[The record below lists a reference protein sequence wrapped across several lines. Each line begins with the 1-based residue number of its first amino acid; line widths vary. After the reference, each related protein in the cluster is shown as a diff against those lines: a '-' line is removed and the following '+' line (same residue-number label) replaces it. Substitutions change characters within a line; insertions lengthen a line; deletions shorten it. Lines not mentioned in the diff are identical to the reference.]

1 MNALPLGAMQPQ
13 SEFVKRPELRML
25 KISKLSLAYP
35 GCVVVRDFSAQPDHG
50 LVLVRGGGGRGKTS
64 LMCVLAGE
72 LAPDAGQL
80 QLGGVWL
87 HEQPEAYRQ
96 QLFWADTR
104 STAHDALTCRDYLA
118 SVQRHYPAFD
128 ESKLNRAIEG
138 LSLAP
143 HLDKNIFM
151 LSTGSKRKLYLAAAF
166 ASGAALTLL
175 DTPFAALDKVS
186 IRFALTLLAEAAQ
199 DNTRLWVLADYAQPE
214 VMTLPTLIDLGD

>member
-1 MNALPLGAMQPQ
+1 LAQCDPKASSSKG
-13 SEFVKRPELRML
+13 PEHSVL

-35 GCVVVRDFSAQPDHG
+35 GCVVVHDFSAQPANG

-64 LMCVLAGE
+64 LMCLLAGE
-72 LAPDAGQL
+72 LTADAGQL

-87 HEQPEAYRQ
+87 HEQTEAYRQ

-104 STAHDALTCRDYLA
+104 SASHDALICRDYL
-118 SVQRHYPAFD
+118 SQVQRHYLAFD

-151 LSTGSKRKLYLAAAF
+151 LSTGSKRKLYLAAAY

-186 IRFALTLLAEAAQ
+186 IRFAFRLLAEATQ
-199 DNTRLWVLADYAQPE
+199 DSTRLWVLADYEQPE
-214 VMTLPTLIDLGD
+214 GMTLPVLIDLGD

>member
-1 MNALPLGAMQPQ
+1 
-13 SEFVKRPELRML
+13 ML
-25 KISKLSLAYP
+25 NISKLSLSYP
-35 GCVVVRDFSAQPDHG
+35 GCVVLRDFSAQPANG

-72 LAPDAGQL
+72 LAADTGHL
-80 QLGGVWL
+80 QLDGVWL
-87 HEQPEAYRQ
+87 HEQPEVYRQ

-104 STAHDALTCRDYLA
+104 STAYDALTCRDYLA
-118 SVQRHYPAFD
+118 TVKRRYPAFD
-128 ESKLNRAIEG
+128 EAQLNKAIEG

-166 ASGAALTLL
+166 ACGAALTLL

-186 IRFALTLLAEAAQ
+186 IRFALSLLAEAEQ
-199 DNTRLWVLADYAQPE
+199 DRDRLWVLADYAQPDG
-214 VMTLPTLIDLGD
+214 MMLPLLIDLGD

>member
-1 MNALPLGAMQPQ
+1 
-13 SEFVKRPELRML
+13 ML
-25 KISKLSLAYP
+25 NISKLSLAYP
-35 GCVVVRDFSAQPDHG
+35 GCVVLHDFSAQPANG

-72 LAPDAGQL
+72 LAADAGHL

-104 STAHDALTCRDYLA
+104 SDVYDALTCRDYLA
-118 SVQRHYPAFD
+118 TVQRRYPAFD
-128 ESKLNRAIEG
+128 DAQLRRVIEG

-143 HLDKNIFM
+143 HLEKNIFM
-151 LSTGSKRKLYLAAAF
+151 LSTGSKRKLYLAAAY
-166 ASGAALTLL
+166 ACGAALTLL

-186 IRFALTLLAEAAQ
+186 IRFALKLLAEAAQ
-199 DNTRLWVLADYAQPE
+199 DRDRLWVLADYAQPE
-214 VMTLPTLIDLGD
+214 GMTLPTLIDLGD

>member
-1 MNALPLGAMQPQ
+1 MSRQER
-13 SEFVKRPELRML
+13 SVL
-25 KISKLSLAYP
+25 KISKLSLSYP
-35 GCVVVRDFSAQPDHG
+35 GCVVLHDFSAQPANG

-72 LAPDAGQL
+72 LAADAGHL

-104 STAHDALTCRDYLA
+104 SDVYDALTCRDYLA
-118 SVQRHYPAFD
+118 TVQRRYPAFD
-128 ESKLNRAIEG
+128 DAQLRRAIEG

-143 HLDKNIFM
+143 HLEKNIFM
-151 LSTGSKRKLYLAAAF
+151 LSTGSKRKLYLAAAY
-166 ASGAALTLL
+166 ACGAALTLL

-186 IRFALTLLAEAAQ
+186 IRFALKLLAEAAQ
-199 DNTRLWVLADYAQPE
+199 DRDRL
-214 VMTLPTLIDLGD
+214 

>member
-1 MNALPLGAMQPQ
+1 
-13 SEFVKRPELRML
+13 VL
-25 KISKLSLAYP
+25 KISKLSLSYP
-35 GCVVVRDFSAQPDHG
+35 GCVLLHDFSAQPANG
-50 LVLVRGGGGRGKTS
+50 LVLIRGGGGRGKTS
-64 LMCVLAGE
+64 LMCLLAGE
-72 LAPDAGQL
+72 LTADAGQL

-104 STAHDALTCRDYLA
+104 SASHDALICRDYL
-118 SVQRHYPAFD
+118 SQVQRHYLAFD

-151 LSTGSKRKLYLAAAF
+151 LSTGSKRKLYLAAAY

-199 DNTRLWVLADYAQPE
+199 DSDRLWVLADYAQSE
-214 VMTLPTLIDLGD
+214 GMTLPTLIDLGD

>member
-1 MNALPLGAMQPQ
+1 MSRQDR
-13 SEFVKRPELRML
+13 SVL
-25 KISKLSLAYP
+25 KISKLSLAFP
-35 GCVVVRDFSAQPDHG
+35 DCVVVRDFSAQPDNG
-50 LVLVRGGGGRGKTS
+50 LVLVQGGGGRGKTS
-64 LMCVLAGE
+64 LMCMLAGE
-72 LAPDAGQL
+72 LAADAGQL

-87 HEQPEAYRQ
+87 HEQPAAYRQ

-104 STAHDALTCRDYLA
+104 SDVHDALTARDYLHQ
-118 SVQRHYPAFD
+118 VQRRYPTFD
-128 ESKLNRAIEG
+128 EARLNRAIEG

-151 LSTGSKRKLYLAAAF
+151 LSTGSRRKLYLAAAF

-199 DNTRLWVLADYAQPE
+199 DNTRLWVLADYGQPE
-214 VMTLPTLIDLGD
+214 GMTLPTLIDLGD

>member
-1 MNALPLGAMQPQ
+1 
-13 SEFVKRPELRML
+13 ML
-25 KISKLSLAYP
+25 KISKLSLSYP
-35 GCVVVRDFSAQPDHG
+35 GCVVLRDFSAQPANG

-72 LAPDAGQL
+72 LAADAGQL

-87 HEQPEAYRQ
+87 HEQPEDYRQ
-96 QLFWADTR
+96 QVFWADTR
-104 STAHDALTCRDYLA
+104 SAAHDALTCGDYLA
-118 SVQRHYPAFD
+118 KVQRHYPAFD
-128 ESKLNRAIEG
+128 EAQLNRAIKG

-166 ASGAALTLL
+166 ACGAALTLL

-186 IRFALTLLAEAAQ
+186 IRFALDMLAEVAQ
-199 DNTRLWVLADYAQPE
+199 DSDRLWVSADYAQPE
-214 VMTLPTLIDLGD
+214 GMTLPMLIDLGD

>member
-1 MNALPLGAMQPQ
+1 
-13 SEFVKRPELRML
+13 ML
-25 KISKLSLAYP
+25 QISKLSLAYP
-35 GCVVVRDFSAQPDHG
+35 DCVVVRDFSTQAANG

-64 LMCVLAGE
+64 LARLLAGE
-72 LAPDAGQL
+72 LAADAGQL

-96 QLFWADTR
+96 QVFWADPGTA
-104 STAHDALTCRDYLA
+104 AHDALTCRDYLA
-118 SVQRHYPAFD
+118 AVQRYYPAFD
-128 ESKLNRAIEG
+128 EARLNLAIEG

-151 LSTGSKRKLYLAAAF
+151 LSTGSRRKLYLAAAF
-166 ASGAALTLL
+166 ASRAALTLL

-199 DNTRLWVLADYAQPE
+199 DTTRMWVLADYAQPE
-214 VMTLPTLIDLGD
+214 GMTLPVLIELGD

>member
-1 MNALPLGAMQPQ
+1 
-13 SEFVKRPELRML
+13 ML
-25 KISKLSLAYP
+25 KISKLSLSYP
-35 GCVVVRDFSAQPDHG
+35 GCVVLHDFSAQPANG

-72 LAPDAGQL
+72 LAANAGHL

-104 STAHDALTCRDYLA
+104 SDVYDALTCRDYLA
-118 SVQRHYPAFD
+118 TVQRRYPAFD
-128 ESKLNRAIEG
+128 DAQLRRVIEG

-143 HLDKNIFM
+143 HLEKNIFM
-151 LSTGSKRKLYLAAAF
+151 LSTGSKRKLYLAAAY
-166 ASGAALTLL
+166 ACGAALTLL

-186 IRFALTLLAEAAQ
+186 IRFALKLLAEAAQ
-199 DNTRLWVLADYAQPE
+199 DRDRLWVLADYAQPE
-214 VMTLPTLIDLGD
+214 GMTLPTLIDLGD

>member
-1 MNALPLGAMQPQ
+1 
-13 SEFVKRPELRML
+13 ML
-25 KISKLSLAYP
+25 QISKLSLAHP
-35 GCVVVRDFSAQPDHG
+35 DCVVVRDFSARAANG

-64 LMCVLAGE
+64 LMCLLAGE

-96 QLFWADTR
+96 QVFWVDPRTA
-104 STAHDALTCRDYLA
+104 AHDALTCRDYLA
-118 SVQRHYPAFD
+118 TVQRQYPAFD
-128 ESKLNRAIEG
+128 KAQLNRAVEG

-151 LSTGSKRKLYLAAAF
+151 LSTGSRRKLYLAAAF
-166 ASGAALTLL
+166 ASRAALTLL

-199 DNTRLWVLADYAQPE
+199 DNTRLWVLADYEQPE
-214 VMTLPTLIDLGD
+214 GMTLPTLIDLGD

>member
-1 MNALPLGAMQPQ
+1 
-13 SEFVKRPELRML
+13 ML
-25 KISKLSLAYP
+25 NISKLCLSYP
-35 GCVVVRDFSAQPDHG
+35 DCVLLHDFSAQPANG

-72 LAPDAGQL
+72 LAADAGHL
-80 QLGGVWL
+80 QVGGVWL
-87 HEQPEAYRQ
+87 YEQPEAYRQ
-96 QLFWADTR
+96 QVFWADTR

-118 SVQRHYPAFD
+118 TVQRHYPAFI
-128 ESKLNRAIEG
+128 EARLHRAIEG

-166 ASGAALTLL
+166 ACGAALTLL

-186 IRFALTLLAEAAQ
+186 IRFALSLLAEAEQ
-199 DNTRLWVLADYAQPE
+199 NRDKLWVLADYAQPE
-214 VMTLPTLIDLGD
+214 GMTLPMLIDLGD

>member
-1 MNALPLGAMQPQ
+1 
-13 SEFVKRPELRML
+13 ML
-25 KISKLSLAYP
+25 NISKLSLAYP
-35 GCVVVRDFSAQPDHG
+35 DCVVVRDFSVQAANG

-72 LAPDAGQL
+72 LAADAGHL
-80 QLGGVWL
+80 QVGGVWL

-96 QLFWADTR
+96 QVFWADTR
-104 STAHDALTCRDYLA
+104 SAAHDALSCRDYLA
-118 SVQRHYPAFD
+118 MVQRLYPAFD
-128 ESKLNRAIEG
+128 EVSLTRAIEG

-199 DNTRLWVLADYAQPE
+199 DNTRLWVLADYAQPDG
-214 VMTLPTLIDLGD
+214 MMLPLLIDLGD

>member
-1 MNALPLGAMQPQ
+1 
-13 SEFVKRPELRML
+13 ML

-35 GCVVVRDFSAQPDHG
+35 DCVVVRDFSAQPDHA
-50 LVLVRGGGGRGKTS
+50 LVLVQGGGGRGKTS

-72 LAPDAGQL
+72 LAADAGQL

-87 HEQPEAYRQ
+87 HEQPEAYRLQ
-96 QLFWADTR
+96 VFWADTR
-104 STAHDALTCRDYLA
+104 SAAHDALTCRDYLA
-118 SVQRHYPAFD
+118 TVQRLYPAFD

-199 DNTRLWVLADYAQPE
+199 DNTRLWVLADYAQPDG
-214 VMTLPTLIDLGD
+214 MTLPTLIDLGD

>member
-1 MNALPLGAMQPQ
+1 MALARC
-13 SEFVKRPELRML
+13 SSKASSSRRPKSSVL

-35 GCVVVRDFSAQPDHG
+35 DCVLLHDFSAQPANG

-64 LMCVLAGE
+64 LMCLLAGE

-87 HEQPEAYRQ
+87 HEQPEAYQ
-96 QLFWADTR
+96 QQVFWENPR
-104 STAHDALTCRDYLA
+104 SAAHDALTAKDYLRQ
-118 SVQRHYPAFD
+118 VQRDYPAFD
-128 ESKLNRAIEG
+128 EGRLRRAIEG

-151 LSTGSKRKLYLAAAF
+151 LSTGSRRKLYLAAAF
-166 ASGAALTLL
+166 ASRAALTLL

-186 IRFALTLLAEAAQ
+186 IRFALALLAEAAQ
-199 DNTRLWVLADYAQPE
+199 DRDRLWVLADYEPPE
-214 VMTLPTLIDLGD
+214 GMTLPVLIDLGD

>member
-1 MNALPLGAMQPQ
+1 
-13 SEFVKRPELRML
+13 ML
-25 KISKLSLAYP
+25 KISKLSLSYP
-35 GCVVVRDFSAQPDHG
+35 GCVLLHDFSAQPANG

-72 LAPDAGQL
+72 LAADAGQL

-87 HEQPEAYRQ
+87 HEQPEDYRQ
-96 QLFWADTR
+96 QVFWADTR
-104 STAHDALTCRDYLA
+104 SAAHDALTCGDYLA
-118 SVQRHYPAFD
+118 KVQRHYPAFD
-128 ESKLNRAIEG
+128 EAQLNRAIKG

-166 ASGAALTLL
+166 ACGAALTLL

-186 IRFALTLLAEAAQ
+186 IRFALDMLAEVAQ
-199 DNTRLWVLADYAQPE
+199 DSDRLWVLADYAQPE
-214 VMTLPTLIDLGD
+214 GMTLPMLIDLGD

>member
-1 MNALPLGAMQPQ
+1 M
-13 SEFVKRPELRML
+13 SRPELSVL

-35 GCVVVRDFSAQPDHG
+35 GCVVLHDFSAQPANG
-50 LVLVRGGGGRGKTS
+50 LVLVQGGGGRGKTS

-72 LAPDAGQL
+72 LAADAGQL

-104 STAHDALTCRDYLA
+104 SASHDALICRDYL
-118 SVQRHYPAFD
+118 SQVQRHYLAFD

-199 DNTRLWVLADYAQPE
+199 DSDRLWVLADYAQPDG
-214 VMTLPTLIDLGD
+214 MTLPMLIDLGD

>member
-1 MNALPLGAMQPQ
+1 
-13 SEFVKRPELRML
+13 ML
-25 KISKLSLAYP
+25 QISRLSLAYP
-35 GCVVVRDFSAQPDHG
+35 DCVVVRDFSAQPACG

-64 LMCVLAGE
+64 LMYLLAGE

-87 HEQPEAYRQ
+87 HEQPAAYRQ
-96 QLFWADTR
+96 QVFWADPR
-104 STAHDALTCRDYLA
+104 FAAHDAMTCRDYLA
-118 SVQRHYPAFD
+118 TVQRQYPAFD
-128 ESKLNRAIEG
+128 KAQLNRAIEG

-166 ASGAALTLL
+166 AAGAPLTLL

-186 IRFALTLLAEAAQ
+186 IRFALTLLTEAAQ
-199 DNTRLWVLADYAQPE
+199 DNTRLWVLADYEQPE
-214 VMTLPTLIDLGD
+214 GMTLPVLIELGD

>member
-1 MNALPLGAMQPQ
+1 
-13 SEFVKRPELRML
+13 ML
-25 KISKLSLAYP
+25 NISKLSLAYP
-35 GCVVVRDFSAQPDHG
+35 DCVVVRDFSVQAANG

-96 QLFWADTR
+96 QVFWADSR
-104 STAHDALTCRDYLA
+104 SAAHDALTCRDYLA
-118 SVQRHYPAFD
+118 AVQHRYPAFD
-128 ESKLNRAIEG
+128 EARLNRAIEG

-143 HLDKNIFM
+143 HLEKNIFM

-166 ASGAALTLL
+166 ACGAALTLL

-186 IRFALTLLAEAAQ
+186 IRFALDMLAEVAQ
-199 DNTRLWVLADYAQPE
+199 DRNRLWVLADYAQPE
-214 VMTLPTLIDLGD
+214 GMTLPMLIDLGD

>member
-1 MNALPLGAMQPQ
+1 
-13 SEFVKRPELRML
+13 ML
-25 KISKLSLAYP
+25 QIFKLSLAYP
-35 GCVVVRDFSAQPDHG
+35 GCVVLRDFSAQPANG

-72 LAPDAGQL
+72 LAADAGQL

-87 HEQPEAYRQ
+87 HEQPEDYRQ
-96 QLFWADTR
+96 QVFWADTR
-104 STAHDALTCRDYLA
+104 SAAHDALTCGDYLA
-118 SVQRHYPAFD
+118 KVQRHYPAFD
-128 ESKLNRAIEG
+128 EAQLNRAIKG

-166 ASGAALTLL
+166 ACGAALTLL

-186 IRFALTLLAEAAQ
+186 IRFALDMLAEVAQ
-199 DNTRLWVLADYAQPE
+199 DSDRLWVLADYAQPE
-214 VMTLPTLIDLGD
+214 GMTLPMLIDLGD

>member
-1 MNALPLGAMQPQ
+1 
-13 SEFVKRPELRML
+13 ML
-25 KISKLSLAYP
+25 QISKLSLAYP
-35 GCVVVRDFSAQPDHG
+35 DCVVVSDFSAQPDHG
-50 LVLVRGGGGRGKTS
+50 LVLVRGGGGRGKTR

-72 LAPDAGQL
+72 LAPDAGHL

-87 HEQPEAYRQ
+87 HQQPEAYRQ

-104 STAHDALTCRDYLA
+104 SAAHDALTCRDYLA

-214 VMTLPTLIDLGD
+214 GMTLPTLIALGD

>member
-1 MNALPLGAMQPQ
+1 
-13 SEFVKRPELRML
+13 ML
-25 KISKLSLAYP
+25 KISKLSLSYP
-35 GCVVVRDFSAQPDHG
+35 GCVVLRDFSAQPANG

-72 LAPDAGQL
+72 LAADAGQL

-87 HEQPEAYRQ
+87 HEQPEDYRQ
-96 QLFWADTR
+96 QVFWADTR
-104 STAHDALTCRDYLA
+104 SAAHDALTCGDYLA
-118 SVQRHYPAFD
+118 KVQHHYPAFD
-128 ESKLNRAIEG
+128 EARLHRAIEG

-166 ASGAALTLL
+166 ACGAALTLL

-186 IRFALTLLAEAAQ
+186 IRFALDMLAEVAQ
-199 DNTRLWVLADYAQPE
+199 DRERLWVLADYAQPE
-214 VMTLPTLIDLGD
+214 GMTLPMLLDLGD